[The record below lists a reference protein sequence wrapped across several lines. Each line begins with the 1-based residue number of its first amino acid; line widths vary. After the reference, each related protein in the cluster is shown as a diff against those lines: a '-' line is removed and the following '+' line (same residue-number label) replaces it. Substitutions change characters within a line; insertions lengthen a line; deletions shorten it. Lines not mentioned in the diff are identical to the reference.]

1 MSERRLALLL
11 RAVNVGGRV
20 LPMAALRSALGEAG
34 LVQPE
39 TLLASGN
46 ALVTTARDV
55 QAVEAVVETLLA
67 DRFGLS
73 TDVMAR
79 DLPEIQG
86 VLTACPFAAFADSHP
101 NRLITF
107 FTKSPGRG
115 ELSVLEDRRTA
126 GEAVAWGPG
135 CLYATFPAGSGTSK
149 LTPDVIERRLGVR
162 VTGRNWNTVRRLADL
177 LENAL

>member
-20 LPMAALRSALGEAG
+20 LPMAELRAALDEAG
-34 LVQPE
+34 MVRPE

-46 ALVTTARDV
+46 VLVTTAQGG
-55 QAVEAVVETLLA
+55 QAAEAVVETLVA

-73 TDVMAR
+73 TDAMAR
-79 DLPEIQG
+79 DLTEIRE
-86 VLTACPFAAFADSHP
+86 VLTACPFGVFAETQP

-107 FTKSPGRG
+107 FTKSPGG
-115 ELSVLEDRRTA
+115 GDLSALEDRRTA
-126 GEAVAWGPG
+126 GEALAWGPG
-135 CLYATFPAGSGTSK
+135 CLYATFPAGSGSSK